1 MTSNNLF
8 EIQNNFIERAR
19 FIHGEKYD
27 YTNVVYKNARTS
39 VKLRCNI
46 CLNNWL
52 VSPYSHAKP
61 NNTGSGCPYCAG
73 FFRTTE
79 DFIKAAKLIHGLK
92 YDYSCVNYVNA
103 KSKVKIYCSKHNK
116 SWLTTWHSFVIK
128 GHGCSKCGREINKPS
143 IESIIDKFEKVHNK
157 KYDYKKFLVWDG
169 WHSKI
174 EVLCKIHENHSFYPT
189 PASHFYGLS
198 GCDLCNNI
206 QKSLRQIKSTKEFI
220 SDAISIHGNLYDY
233 TNSKYLGDSKDIAIL
248 CNVHGNFN
256 QRAGH
261 HLRGSSCP
269 ECHFDKMSIER
280 KLSYQEFLENS
291 KFIHL
296 EKYSYPNSFI
306 NFQLRESKVSISCP
320 SHGLF
325 LQTASNHMH
334 GAGCPRCRQSKGE
347 RDVRSFLLLL
357 GFEFE
362 EQKKFAN
369 CVDKRELPFDFYVPS
384 ANLLIEFDGE
394 QHFFERNTGIFK
406 GKFNDIVRR
415 DLIKNKFAASSNFN
429 LLRISW
435 KEDVSYA
442 LSTYFE
448 VMS

>member
-1 MTSNNLF
+1 MENNLI
-8 EIQNNFIERAR
+8 EAQNKFIERAM

-27 YTNVVYKNARTS
+27 YTNVIYKNARTS
-39 VKLRCNI
+39 VKLKCNL
-46 CLNNWL
+46 CSNYWF
-52 VSPYSHAKP
+52 VVPYSHAKP

-79 DFIKAAKLIHGLK
+79 DFIKASKLIHGSK
-92 YDYSCVNYVNA
+92 YDYSNVIYKNA
-103 KSKVKIYCSKHNK
+103 KSKVKIFCIKHQRY
-116 SWLTTWHSFVIK
+116 WLTTWHSFVIN
-128 GHGCSKCGREINKPS
+128 GHGCSKCGAEVNKPS
-143 IESIIDKFEKVHNK
+143 VESIIAKFEKVHDK
-157 KYDYKKFLVWDG
+157 KYDYKNFLVWNG

-174 EVLCKIHENHSFYPT
+174 EVLCKFHVNYSFYPT

-206 QKSLRQIKSTKEFI
+206 QKSLRQIKSTEEFI
-220 SDAISIHGNLYDY
+220 FDAVFIHGNLYDY
-233 TNSKYLGDSKDIAIL
+233 TNSKYIGERKNISIFCK
-248 CNVHGNFN
+248 VHGNFN

-261 HLRGSSCP
+261 HVRGSGCT
-269 ECHFDKMSIER
+269 ECRNDKMAIER
-280 KLSYQEFLENS
+280 KLSYKEFLDNS

-296 EKYSYPNSFI
+296 EKYSYPNSFE

-325 LQTASNHMH
+325 SQIASNHMH
-334 GAGCPRCRQSKGE
+334 GSGCPRCRQSKGE
-347 RDVRSFLLLL
+347 RDVRAFLLLL

-362 EQKKFAN
+362 EQKKFPN

-394 QHFFERNTGIFK
+394 QHFFERTTGIFK
-406 GKFNDIVRR
+406 GKFNDIIKR
-415 DLIKNKFAASSNFN
+415 DLIKSKFAASSNFN

-435 KEDVSYA
+435 NEDVSNA
-442 LSTYFE
+442 LSTYFS